1 VAERTWTAAQSAAI
15 AYEGGDLLVSAAAGS
30 GKTATL
36 TEKVLRKIL
45 TDPTAD
51 LTRLLIV
58 TFTKAAAAE
67 LRERIAQGL
76 TRAMQKDSENR
87 RLAKCLTDLERA
99 PISTIHSFCLTVL
112 RPRAVS
118 LGLPPDFAVA
128 EETTALLMRQ
138 EAMTAAVN
146 DAFAESFP
154 GDGETASFMELAE
167 ALGSSRDQGRIDRTL
182 LELSDKMYAYGCDSR
197 ALEHY
202 AVRAAQAAEGQ
213 DEAFLEELFL
223 GVRHR
228 VEGFAAHYGA
238 TFTRLAEE
246 LQENEQ
252 LRRHYFPEAVALAD
266 FARRLER
273 LCETFDR
280 EAVASALSSFS
291 TSRLGSVKEEFQT
304 EASVYFKSERT
315 LFQREVGELLKKY
328 FSETEE
334 SLRKELH
341 RTARLARMLARVTGK
356 FDEIYRL
363 EKKRRNLMDFSDLET
378 ETHRLL
384 VSPDGTPTSV
394 AEEAAEGYDA
404 VFIDEYQD
412 TNRMQDEIFRAIACR
427 SSRFMVG
434 DVKQSIYAF
443 RGAKPEVFSSY
454 RDCFAAIDPEQEI
467 PPPRAGEGRSLFLR
481 ENFRCDL
488 PVIESTNL
496 LSEYL
501 FPEGHISYCAEED
514 NLVFAKPVPHP
525 DAWHPTEVAILS
537 SEDAGEDEEDREAAY
552 VADRIA
558 SMIYREKKNDG
569 SAVTPSD
576 VAILLRS
583 PSSGGQKFADALK
596 KRGIASEM
604 SRGEE
609 FFERPEILLA
619 LSMLYSVDNPSR
631 DVYLAAYMKS
641 PLCGFSLDEMI
652 EIRRALKEGTLWD
665 AVRAYRESGSEDG
678 LRGKCTAFTKKLLS
692 YRQMARGARADKLIR
707 YLYGDSGILHR
718 TAGSGK
724 GGGERRN
731 LLALYDLAR
740 RYEADTFGGL
750 YGFLRYVKDLT
761 EKKGSGG
768 VSIAAE
774 GGSECVKI
782 LSIHHSKGLE
792 YPVVFLCDTA
802 RRFNQRDAGEE
813 VLFSA
818 EGFLAMRL
826 SDPEGLVRCDNR
838 IRQAV
843 AAGIRERTLDEE
855 MRVLYVAVTR
865 ARERLII
872 TALVKDPDS
881 AVRRARIA
889 APYRSG
895 YAVRRGGCYLDWILG
910 ACCAAEDAPF
920 VKLELPGVF
929 VSETSAAADR
939 SAAEVAAGRAAVS
952 EDLKELLKKRL
963 AFRYPYEHLA
973 HLPAKL
979 IVSKLHPG
987 VIDPED
993 GEGEASS
1000 LEGQHRFTPIS
1011 EKMPLPVF
1019 MSGMP
1024 AHTAAETGIATHAF
1038 FEFCSFGKLSE
1049 PGGIDGEMARLTREG
1064 FITEEM
1070 ARLVRREDVE
1080 KFLRSELFR
1089 RMKNARDVKKEF
1101 RFYAAVPAC
1110 ELTLREDFKREL
1122 AASGA
1127 DVLVQGVVDCFFEDE
1142 DGRTVLVDYKT
1153 DHLTREELA
1162 DAALAA
1168 KKLVPRHRDQLL
1180 YYRSACEKML
1190 GRPMDEVYIYSLP
1203 LGDWIPV
1210 E

>member
-1 VAERTWTAAQSAAI
+1 MAERKWTAAQSAAI

-36 TEKVLRKIL
+36 TEKVLQKIL
-45 TDPTAD
+45 GDPTAD

-58 TFTKAAAAE
+58 TFTRAAASE

-76 TRAMQKDSENR
+76 TAAMQADPEKR
-87 RLAKCLTDLERA
+87 RLVGCLTDLERA
-99 PISTIHSFCLTVL
+99 PICTIHSFCLTVL

-128 EETTALLMRQ
+128 EETVALLMRR

-154 GDGETASFMELAE
+154 GDEETASFIELAE
-167 ALGSSRDQGRIDRTL
+167 ALGSSRDQGRIDRIL
-182 LELSDKMYAYGCDSR
+182 LDLAERMYAYGCDSR
-197 ALEHY
+197 TLVHY
-202 AVRAAQAAEGQ
+202 ADRAMAAADGR
-213 DEAFLEELFL
+213 DDAFLDELFL
-223 GVRHR
+223 GVRRR
-228 VEGFAAHYGA
+228 VEGFAAHYA
-238 TFTRLAEE
+238 ALFERLAKEME
-246 LQENEQ
+246 ENEP
-252 LRRHYFPEAVALAD
+252 LRKHYLPEAVALAD
-266 FARRLER
+266 YGKRLER
-273 LCETFDR
+273 LCRDFDR
-280 EAVASALSSFS
+280 EAVADAIKGFSAN
-291 TSRLGSVKEEFQT
+291 RLGSVKEEFQT
-304 EASVYFKSERT
+304 EASAYFKSERT
-315 LFQREVGELLKKY
+315 AFQRELGDLLKKY
-328 FSETEE
+328 FSGTTEE
-334 SLRKELH
+334 LLSELR
-341 RTARLARMLARVTGK
+341 RTARLARMLARVTEK
-356 FDEIYRL
+356 FDEIYRG

-384 VSPDGTPTSV
+384 VAPDGTPTSV

-412 TNRMQDEIFRAIACR
+412 TNRLQDEIFRAVAMKCP
-427 SSRFMVG
+427 RFMVG

-454 RDCFAAIDPEQEI
+454 RDRFAVLDPLSEDLS
-467 PPPRAGEGRSLFLR
+467 GDGGVGRSLFLR

-488 PVIESTNL
+488 PVIETTNL
-496 LSEYL
+496 LSEFL
-501 FPEGHISYCAEED
+501 FPEGHISYRAEED
-514 NLVFAKPVPHP
+514 NLVFSKPAPHP
-525 DAWHPTEVAILS
+525 ETWRPTEVAILS
-537 SEDAGEDEEDREAAY
+537 SAEAEEGEEDREAAY
-552 VADRIA
+552 VAERIA
-558 SMIYREKKNDG
+558 SMIGREKKNDG
-569 SAVTPSD
+569 STVKASD

-583 PSSGGQKFADALK
+583 PTSGGQKFADALK

-619 LSMLYSVDNPSR
+619 LAMLYTVDNPSR

-641 PLCGFSLDEMI
+641 PLCGFTLDEMI
-652 EIRRALKEGTLWD
+652 AIRRNCREGALWD
-665 AVRAYRESGSEDG
+665 AVRQYRKTGSDSL
-678 LRGKCTAFTKKLLS
+678 LREKCDVFSDKLLS
-692 YRQMARGARADKLIR
+692 YRKMARGARADKLIR

-718 TAGSGK
+718 TAGSGRD
-724 GGGERRN
+724 GGERRN

-761 EKKGSGG
+761 EKEGSSG
-768 VSIAAE
+768 VAIASE
-774 GGSECVKI
+774 GGAECVKI
-782 LSIHHSKGLE
+782 LSIHQSKGLE

-813 VLFSA
+813 LLFTS
-818 EGFLAMRL
+818 EGFLALRL
-826 SDPEGLVRCDNR
+826 PDPGGFVRCDNR

-843 AAGIRERTLDEE
+843 AASLRERTLDEE

-872 TALVKDPDS
+872 TSLVKDPQ
-881 AVRRARIA
+881 ATLRRARTA
-889 APYRSG
+889 ASYHSG
-895 YAVRRGGCYLDWILG
+895 YAVRRGSSYLDWILG
-910 ACCAAEDAPF
+910 AYFLRENVPSVRLLLPDAPTEDAA
-920 VKLELPGVF
+920 LQ
-929 VSETSAAADR
+929 
-939 SAAEVAAGRAAVS
+939 
-952 EDLKELLKKRL
+952 KELSSQELTGVSGDGGNNLEALL
-963 AFRYPYEHLA
+963 AERFSFRYPYEHLS

-987 VIDPED
+987 VIDPAEE
-993 GEGEASS
+993 EGEASS
-1000 LEGQHRFTPIS
+1000 LDDHRAFTPLS

-1038 FEFCSFGKLSE
+1038 FEFCSFEKLSE
-1049 PGGIDGEMARLTREG
+1049 PGGIDSEMKRLVQEG

-1070 ARLVRREDVE
+1070 SRLVRREDIE

-1089 RMKNARDVKKEF
+1089 RMSRARDVKKEF

-1110 ELTLREDFKREL
+1110 ELTLREDFKAEL

-1142 DGRTVLVDYKT
+1142 NGRTVLVDYKT
-1153 DHLTREELA
+1153 DRLSAAELA
-1162 DAALAA
+1162 DVALAA
-1168 KKLVPRHRDQLL
+1168 EKLVPRHRDQLL
-1180 YYRSACEKML
+1180 YYRRACEKML

-1203 LGDWIPV
+1203 LGEWIPV